1 MPMGAKVTLRGE
13 RMWSFLAKLIT
24 VVLPRTRD
32 FRGLNPR
39 SFDAQG
45 NYSLG
50 IKEQIVFPEINFED
64 VRKIRGLDVI
74 IVIKSS
80 SSLAS
85 KTLLKALGFPFAK
98 EGEQG

>member
-32 FRGLNPR
+32 FRGLKPR

-85 KTLLKALGFPFAK
+85 QTLLKALGFPFAK